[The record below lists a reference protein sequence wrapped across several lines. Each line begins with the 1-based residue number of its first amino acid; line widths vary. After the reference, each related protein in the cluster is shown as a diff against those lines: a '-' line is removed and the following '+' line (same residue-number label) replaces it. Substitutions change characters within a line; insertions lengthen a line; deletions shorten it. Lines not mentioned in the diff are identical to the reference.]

1 MSLDI
6 ELKYVLWNSAV
17 IIELWCGQVIE
28 LRSPKEKTCTPSNL
42 NSICLAQSKKIFC
55 PYNSL
60 ILDNGNWIDV
70 FFLNLYWDNSICT
83 VAPSSQKK
91 LLYTGYW
98 DYWIG
103 MSLNWL
109 LLKKRVNTVQSPS
122 LTFVCPNKYKQH
134 WDYRAVCM
142 RCSSVV
148 IEQMCFNWTIQH
160 YFIQPLFKKF

>member
-6 ELKYVLWNSAV
+6 ELKYVLWTSAV

-28 LRSPKEKTCTPSNL
+28 LRSAKEKTCTPSNL

-103 MSLNWL
+103 MSSLNWL
-109 LLKKRVNTVQSPS
+109 LLKKGLRLFSPLLLHLCVPINISYIETTEQFVWDVVVWSLNNCVLTV
-122 LTFVCPNKYKQH
+122 L
-134 WDYRAVCM
+134 
-142 RCSSVV
+142 
-148 IEQMCFNWTIQH
+148 
-160 YFIQPLFKKF
+160 YFIQPLFKNF

>member
-6 ELKYVLWNSAV
+6 ELKYVLWTSAV

-28 LRSPKEKTCTPSNL
+28 LRSAKEKTCTPSNL

-70 FFLNLYWDNSICT
+70 FFLKTNTEIIAYVQL
-83 VAPSSQKK
+83 PPPLRKK
-91 LLYTGYW
+91 LLCTGYW

-103 MSLNWL
+103 MSSLNWL
-109 LLKKRVNTVQSPS
+109 LLKKGLRLFSPLLLHLCVPINVSYIETTEKFVWDVVVWS
-122 LTFVCPNKYKQH
+122 LNNCVLT
-134 WDYRAVCM
+134 
-142 RCSSVV
+142 
-148 IEQMCFNWTIQH
+148 EL
-160 YFIQPLFKKF
+160 YFIQPLFKNF